1 MSITLHQLC
10 ANDNFR
16 WGLRIVAGKE
26 GLNNIVQWVHTL
38 EDEEVVSFLHGGEL
52 VFTTGIG
59 QRSRDTV
66 DWLLPLVKGLKKN
79 EASGIV
85 INIGPYIS
93 RVPREVITYADEMG
107 FPVFTMPWDV
117 HVVDV
122 TRDLCGQI
130 IAMDKREDTI
140 GNILQNIIFYPE
152 DLERYKP
159 RLEKSGFLP
168 TKICCIGVKVTP
180 AQQRELS
187 GSVFIERYIKRKI
200 KNNCDM
206 VGSFDLQDITYFVLG
221 DCREETVYGITQDLQ
236 KLSREKE
243 GQNDIYIA
251 IGPNDEGL
259 ESLPQSYRNVTAML
273 QLEEMRHKRMMFYD
287 DLGFRKVLLAVHDM
301 ELLKDYEHQIIGKLR
316 DYDAGNKTN
325 FTEILR
331 IYLEN
336 DCSVQKVAELTVSH
350 RNTVN
355 YQIKKIKSILG
366 YDISTLEKKLEL
378 VLAYQ
383 IHDLID

>member
-59 QRSRDTV
+59 QKNWDTLN
-66 DWLLPLVKGLKKN
+66 WLLPLVKGLREN

-93 RVPREVITYADEMG
+93 KVPEEVIEYANKVG

-130 IAMDKREDTI
+130 IAMDKREDNI

-152 DLERYKP
+152 DLERYKS
-159 RLEKSGFLP
+159 RLEKNGFLP
-168 TKICCIGVKVTP
+168 SKICCIGVKVMP
-180 AQQRELS
+180 VRES
-187 GSVFIERYIKRKI
+187 EVSSSVFIERYIKRKI
-200 KNNCDM
+200 KNNCEM

-221 DCREETVYGITQDLQ
+221 DCNAEVLLGIVEDL
-236 KLSREKE
+236 KNLSKEKE
-243 GQNDIYIA
+243 GQNDIFIA
-251 IGPNDEGL
+251 VGPVYEGL
-259 ESLPQSYRNVTAML
+259 EMLSQNYKNVTAML
-273 QLEEMRHKRMMFYD
+273 QLRDMRQTKIMSYD
-287 DLGFRKVLLAVHDM
+287 DLGIKKVLLAVHDM
-301 ELLKDYEHQIIGKLR
+301 EVLKDYEHQIIGKLKE
-316 DYDAGNKTN
+316 YDTGNNTN
-325 FTEILR
+325 FTELLR
-331 IYLEN
+331 LYLEN

-355 YQIKKIKSILG
+355 YQIKKIKNIMG

-383 IHDLID
+383 IHDLLG